1 MMCLKMNS
9 EGNYDAYFIAKN
21 EDKDFHVKYS
31 YPDNPDYDV
40 AVFLERINFDEE
52 KEKDLKSGKGFI
64 ISSPKPTLKKEIKN
78 PNGIFSTRF
87 GQRLGDQNP
96 FMDRY
101 SCECGELKSAIN
113 NGLVCPKCHK
123 ICKFVDDDFS
133 MFGWIEID
141 PEYAII
147 NPDMY
152 KQLDIFFGR
161 STKKINNKKNKT
173 GSLLYNML
181 EFDKEMDQDGN
192 IVGPKTV
199 ANEPFYGIGMIE
211 FQQRFDEIMDY
222 YLAKKGAKKQE
233 VYDDIMHDRDKL
245 FIHSIPVFTTLL
257 RPTDIVSNTL
267 YYEKVNGY
275 YNMIVKLAY
284 SVNKNKRKID
294 RTPRIKNL
302 QLFKLQQKY
311 MVLYDEIVEILNGKK
326 GELRNLV
333 SGRFNFTSRSVIR
346 QNPELRIDQVEL
358 PYVELVITQQQRI
371 INILHRM
378 LNISY
383 QEAYDKWFVSIS
395 KIDPTVVSIL
405 CDLIHATPEGLPV
418 LINRNPTISY
428 GSIMQCFCVGIN
440 FNFTMTLSL
449 QVLPPLAADFDGDT
463 LNIMH
468 IINQN
473 FFERAYEV
481 FNPRNAMYI
490 SRKDGMLNHDVL
502 PQKDTLV
509 NANTLN
515 YLTLNDYTEEEMN
528 HIKKIKELAASM

>member
-1 MMCLKMNS
+1 
-9 EGNYDAYFIAKN
+9 
-21 EDKDFHVKYS
+21 
-31 YPDNPDYDV
+31 
-40 AVFLERINFDEE
+40 
-52 KEKDLKSGKGFI
+52 
-64 ISSPKPTLKKEIKN
+64 
-78 PNGIFSTRF
+78 
-87 GQRLGDQNP
+87 
-96 FMDRY
+96 
-101 SCECGELKSAIN
+101 
-113 NGLVCPKCHK
+113 
-123 ICKFVDDDFS
+123 

-222 YLAKKGAKKQE
+222 YYTKKGAKKQDI
-233 VYDDIMHDRDKL
+233 YDDIMHDKDKL

-267 YYEKVNGY
+267 YYEKINGY
-275 YNMIVKLAY
+275 YNMIVKLAS

-294 RTPRIKNL
+294 RTVRIKNL
-302 QLFKLQQKY
+302 QLFKLQQKF
-311 MVLYDEIVEILNGKK
+311 MVLYDEIIEILNGKK

-383 QEAYDKWFVSIS
+383 QEAYDKWFVAIG
-395 KIDPTVVSIL
+395 KVDQTIVNIL
-405 CDLIHATPEGLPV
+405 WDLIKATPEGLPV
-418 LINRNPTISY
+418 LINRNPTMEY
-428 GSIMQCFCVGIN
+428 DVA
-440 FNFTMTLSL
+440 
-449 QVLPPLAADFDGDT
+449 LA
-463 LNIMH
+463 
-468 IINQN
+468 
-473 FFERAYEV
+473 
-481 FNPRNAMYI
+481 RNGQ
-490 SRKDGMLNHDVL
+490 RKTN
-502 PQKDTLV
+502 
-509 NANTLN
+509 
-515 YLTLNDYTEEEMN
+515 
-528 HIKKIKELAASM
+528 